1 MLQCVVSPTTQNS
14 LPNSRRL
21 VVRRGFFIFAGEQDI
36 VIERAFG
43 YISIMKRQ
51 IDECVYELY
60 GLTEEERLW
69 KENPRSYTSLQKQKT
84 IPVPAKAGFHRK
96 HSTREN
102 IYPFI
107 DANAIK
113 TRLFKK

>member
-1 MLQCVVSPTTQNS
+1 VEKDVMAYKDVINHIPTK
-14 LPNSRRL
+14 
-21 VVRRGFFIFAGEQDI
+21 A
-36 VIERAFG
+36 
-43 YISIMKRQ
+43 
-51 IDECVYELY
+51 
-60 GLTEEERLW
+60 
-69 KENPRSYTSLQKQKT
+69 KT